1 MQNLNKEIGRFG
13 EDTASKYLEESGYT
27 ILDRNFK
34 CKSGEID
41 IIARD
46 GNYIVFVEVK
56 TRSGSFYGTPGEAVN
71 ELKQHKIIKVSET
84 YIMKRKLFN
93 YDFRFDVIE
102 IVIDKAKNASIKLIK
117 DAFQAV

>member
-56 TRSGSFYGTPGEAVN
+56 TRSGSFM
-71 ELKQHKIIKVSET
+71 ELPVKQL
-84 YIMKRKLFN
+84 MNLN
-93 YDFRFDVIE
+93 
-102 IVIDKAKNASIKLIK
+102 SIK
-117 DAFQAV
+117 

>member
-27 ILDRNFK
+27 ILDRNFR
-34 CKSGEID
+34 CRSGEID
-41 IIARD
+41 IIASD
-46 GNYIVFVEVK
+46 GNYIVFIEVK

>member
-34 CKSGEID
+34 CRSGEID

-46 GNYIVFVEVK
+46 GNYIVFIEVK

-117 DAFQAV
+117 DAFQTV

>member
-1 MQNLNKEIGRFG
+1 MQSLNKEIGTFG
-13 EDTASKYLEESGYT
+13 EDAASKYLEESGYT

-102 IVIDKAKNASIKLIK
+102 IIIDKAKNASIKLIK

>member
-117 DAFQAV
+117 DAFQTV